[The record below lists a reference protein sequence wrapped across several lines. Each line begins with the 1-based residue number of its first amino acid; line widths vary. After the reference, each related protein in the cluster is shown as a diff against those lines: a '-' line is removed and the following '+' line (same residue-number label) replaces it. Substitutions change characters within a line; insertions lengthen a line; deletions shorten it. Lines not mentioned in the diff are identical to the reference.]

1 VLAVE
6 YALCDPVKRVGGCV
20 DFLVRTDQGQTILG
34 DLKTVSS
41 AAALKSRKP
50 ATAQLGAY
58 ASMLAHWSPTITI
71 DRCATLVAAPGECEL
86 KVQETACCIA
96 AWQEAWERHQAAE
109 LLRGF

>member
-6 YALCDPVKRVGGCV
+6 YALCDPSKRVGGCV
-20 DFLVRTDQGQTILG
+20 DFLVRTAEGQTILG

-58 ASMLAHWSPTITI
+58 TSMACYWWPTITI
-71 DRCATLVAAPGECEL
+71 DRCATLVVAPGECEL
-86 KVQETACCIA
+86 KVQEPACCIA
-96 AWQEAWERHQAAE
+96 AWQEAWEKHQAAE
-109 LLRGF
+109 MLRGF